1 MLESSQIDEFAATLE
16 EATRSTSQGVKY
28 FIEPAQGTLSR
39 AKSKRHHLIFGRR
52 GSGKSSLLNKLI
64 SEFALSRT
72 PVAYIDLETFKG
84 HSYPDVLVSILIKT
98 LSSYQEW
105 METAAVYPASKQ
117 SFWGKLFGTKPS
129 KKALDNK
136 QVSEISNQIVSLKK
150 DLELLLHEAESVDR
164 KRTSR
169 QQVTRGTDG
178 SLGVQSNS
186 ATAKASMKSGRETE
200 KEIVDAYENRKIETL
215 HRRILEFKDLF
226 SRISKCADGSAFLLL
241 DDLYHIRKSDQA
253 MVIDYFHR
261 ITKGTDTWLK
271 IGTIR
276 HRTKW
281 YTMGNQAIGVKL
293 GDDADE
299 IDLDVTLE
307 RYDLTKTFLIK
318 ILDQFCVQYS
328 AKVGDIVSDGARD
341 RLVLA
346 SGGVAR
352 DFLSLTRRSID
363 VARRRL
369 AGNDRFRGE
378 RISAEDVNKAAGEL
392 DSFKQ
397 EDFQLDTS
405 EADSG
410 NLRDHFDRLR
420 NFCLENTNCN
430 CILVDKESKEE
441 LYFPIREL
449 VDLKFLHHIS
459 SRVTVRDKKGKIYDA
474 YMLDISQYSGERKRR
489 NFEMIKFW
497 EKEGDGDLRKSKLVY
512 I

>member
-1 MLESSQIDEFAATLE
+1 
-16 EATRSTSQGVKY
+16 
-28 FIEPAQGTLSR
+28 
-39 AKSKRHHLIFGRR
+39 
-52 GSGKSSLLNKLI
+52 
-64 SEFALSRT
+64 
-72 PVAYIDLETFKG
+72 
-84 HSYPDVLVSILIKT
+84 
-98 LSSYQEW
+98 
-105 METAAVYPASKQ
+105 METAAILPGSKQ
-117 SFWGKLFGTKPS
+117 SFWEKLFGKKPTR
-129 KKALDNK
+129 KALDKGEVAKVSNSINK
-136 QVSEISNQIVSLKK
+136 IKVE
-150 DLELLLHEAESVDR
+150 LEHLLSEAETIDR
-164 KRTSR
+164 TRTAR
-169 QQVTRGTDG
+169 QSLAKGGEGTASLDG
-178 SLGVQSNS
+178 PSSNLS
-186 ATAKASMKSGRETE
+186 AKATISKETE
-200 KEIVDAYENRKIETL
+200 KEIVDTYENKKIEIL

-226 SRISKCADGSAFLLL
+226 EKISACADGSSYILL

-271 IGTIR
+271 IGTIK

-281 YTMGNQAIGVKL
+281 YTTGTQAIGVKL

-307 RYDLTKTFLIK
+307 RYDLTKKFLIR
-318 ILDQFCVQYS
+318 ILEQFCVQYDS
-328 AKVGDIVSDGARD
+328 KVSDILSDGARD

-363 VARRRL
+363 VARQRL

-397 EDFQLDTS
+397 EDFQFDTS
-405 EADSG
+405 PDESRG
-410 NLRDHFDRLR
+410 LRAEFEKIR
-420 NFCLENTNCN
+420 NFCLEKTNTNCL
-430 CILVDKESKEE
+430 LVDKESSEKFV
-441 LYFPIREL
+441 FPIKEL

-459 SRVTVRDKKGKIYDA
+459 SRVTVRDRKGKIYDA

-497 EKEGDGDLRKSKLVY
+497 EREGDSDLRKGKLVY
-512 I
+512 S